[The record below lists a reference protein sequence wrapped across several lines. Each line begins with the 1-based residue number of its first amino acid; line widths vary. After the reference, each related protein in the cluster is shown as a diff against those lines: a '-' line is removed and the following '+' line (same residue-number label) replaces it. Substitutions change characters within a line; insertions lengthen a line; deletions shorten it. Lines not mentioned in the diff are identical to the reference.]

1 MGNDVLEEGSVRVF
15 GAFGGDEDVLF
26 LEDEEEL

>member
-1 MGNDVLEEGSVRVF
+1 MGNSVSEEGSVRVF

-26 LEDEEEL
+26 QEDEEEL